1 MEGKI
6 LAAPSLGQHGNK
18 FAVWEEEQEKSL
30 LPVGFEPR
38 SIESE
43 VQRSTIFAQATA
55 FLEPEENGKNLIVK

>member
-1 MEGKI
+1 MSKTLIAIGK
-6 LAAPSLGQHGNK
+6 
-18 FAVWEEEQEKSL
+18 EETE
-30 LPVGFEPR
+30 GFEPR